1 MNDRISSDPIV
12 SSFRTALA
20 ETYGDRVERAVLF
33 GSRAR
38 GDARPDSGYDVAVF
52 IREPDR
58 SFGDVIRLVELGT
71 DILMDTGAVISA
83 RPFRAGACNEPMPP
97 MQEIQREDFDL

>member
-1 MNDRISSDPIV
+1 MKDRSSGDPLL
-12 SSFRTALA
+12 SGFWAGLA
-20 ETYGDRVERAVLF
+20 ETYGDRLERVVLF

-38 GDARPDSGYDVAVF
+38 GDARPDADYDVAVF

-58 SFGDVIRLVELGT
+58 WFGDVIRLAELGT

-83 RPFRAGACNEPMPP
+83 RPFRACACSRPVSLV
-97 MQEIQREDFDL
+97 QEIQREGFDL